1 MKTEVKTQEV
11 VKTAPEQKET
21 LELPIDKVQD
31 CSTVSDT
38 IKGKCTKAAIEANTK
53 YKPEYG
59 DLLVKHLSKG
69 LSFDTFGATVNVGRS
84 TVYDWFDR
92 YPEFKAAKV
101 IAEQEGQ
108 SFFEKRL
115 AIKIS
120 GQEVAGIE
128 SKKIDTTCLIFALKT
143 RFHKTYGDRQKIEYS
158 ADDAT
163 KKAIKLAYDVKE

>member
-1 MKTEVKTQEV
+1 METKKEL
-11 VKTAPEQKET
+11 ET
-21 LELPIDKVQD
+21 LPIVPEEKKR
-31 CSTVSDT
+31 TESDT
-38 IKGKCTKAAIEANTK
+38 IKGKCTKAATLANIK
-53 YKPEYG
+53 YKPEYCE
-59 DLLVKHLSKG
+59 LLIKHLAKG

-92 YPEFKAAKV
+92 YPEFKEAKA

-108 SFFEKRL
+108 AFFEKRL
-115 AIKIS
+115 SIKIS
-120 GQEVAGIE
+120 GQEIKGIDA
-128 SKKIDTTCLIFALKT
+128 KKIDTTCLIFALKT

>member
-21 LELPIDKVQD
+21 LELPIENDAAQ
-31 CSTVSDT
+31 DT
-38 IKGKCTKAAIEANTK
+38 IKAKRPEAAIKANIK
-53 YKPEYG
+53 YKPEFCE
-59 DLLVKHLSKG
+59 LLIKHLSKG
-69 LSFDTFGATVNVGRS
+69 SSFDTFGGLDEVSVARS
-84 TVYDWFDR
+84 TVYAWFEE
-92 YPEFKAAKV
+92 YPEFKEAKHK
-101 IAEQEGQ
+101 AEQKAQ
-108 SFFEKRL
+108 AFFEDRL
-115 AIKIS
+115 AVKIS
-120 GQEVAGIE
+120 GQDVKGIE